1 MRLHQNSVKL
11 FMENQLREVWA
22 EGQMT
27 DKWMGGRL
35 EERSEGQRDG
45 IGTNK
50 DGLTD

>member
-1 MRLHQNSVKL
+1 MRLHRNSVKL
-11 FMENQLREVWA
+11 FMENRLREVWA

-27 DKWMGGRL
+27 DKWMGGHI
-35 EERSEGQRDG
+35 EGPTEGQRDG